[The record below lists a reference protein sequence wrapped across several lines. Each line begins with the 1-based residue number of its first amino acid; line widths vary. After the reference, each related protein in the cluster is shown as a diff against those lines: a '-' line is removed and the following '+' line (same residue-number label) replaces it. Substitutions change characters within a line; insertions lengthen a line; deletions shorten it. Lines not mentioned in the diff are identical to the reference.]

1 MRKPRQSD
9 CRITDNKASG
19 HHIHCHRFPPPT
31 PAPAHSITLQEF
43 SEAQLHYGGK
53 EEQIEV
59 HSCRRTRTHAPH
71 RYKEVEEVR
80 TRQREQ
86 PAYKGAHW
94 QAFSLVVNTLHK
106 KTTKKGSSS
115 LTHWLPEDYIDNDS
129 IREMK
134 PRPFLIDSIYE
145 VAIILMKV

>member
-1 MRKPRQSD
+1 MEVDKVIVLSGSWLKQALARFSPLRSPLTS
-9 CRITDNKASG
+9 ITFISVFMSG
-19 HHIHCHRFPPPT
+19 WESPGRATAVLQIIRPAGTTFTATGPPPT

-86 PAYKGAHW
+86 PAYKGSHW

-106 KTTKKGSSS
+106 
-115 LTHWLPEDYIDNDS
+115 
-129 IREMK
+129 
-134 PRPFLIDSIYE
+134 
-145 VAIILMKV
+145 